1 MKKGLAGVAA
11 AFLAWALLSI
21 LWVPPY
27 LVTATPYRVDLDPS
41 SRGLVF
47 ETIRI
52 PSEDVLLEG
61 WWIPAESPRAELI
74 FVHGAGSNRISQFV
88 GSLDFYRTL
97 HDMGVSVVTMDLRN
111 HGNSGVTDGMLGMG
125 AKEWPDLSAAAIW
138 LDQHQPSELPRIALG
153 ASMGGSTLIYA
164 INNGLSIDAAIL
176 LDPQLDVLDSL
187 KQGARVT
194 TGLPAPLFEVA
205 ARSAIARYQ
214 LPHGE
219 RSPLTLG
226 AQISLPTLLI
236 QDWDDPVTRSEYAAR
251 LAAENPFVTLKKVPP
266 IPPGSHCL
274 DGKEAWGSH
283 VAAHP
288 CHPEWTRKTL
298 AAFFESTL
306 FGE

>member
-1 MKKGLAGVAA
+1 MCSRVGASFAATSLRHVTRSPHRSARRQVAHVDAGAALGGGRAGEHDLATQLAGVAA

-27 LVTATPYRVDLDPS
+27 LVTANPYRVDLDPS

-52 PSEDVLLEG
+52 PSEDLLLEG

-138 LDQHQPSELPRIALG
+138 LDQHQPSELPRL
-153 ASMGGSTLIYA
+153 
-164 INNGLSIDAAIL
+164 
-176 LDPQLDVLDSL
+176 
-187 KQGARVT
+187 
-194 TGLPAPLFEVA
+194 
-205 ARSAIARYQ
+205 
-214 LPHGE
+214 
-219 RSPLTLG
+219 
-226 AQISLPTLLI
+226 
-236 QDWDDPVTRSEYAAR
+236 
-251 LAAENPFVTLKKVPP
+251 
-266 IPPGSHCL
+266 
-274 DGKEAWGSH
+274 
-283 VAAHP
+283 
-288 CHPEWTRKTL
+288 
-298 AAFFESTL
+298 
-306 FGE
+306 

>member
-1 MKKGLAGVAA
+1 MKKGFTGVAV

-21 LWVPPY
+21 VWVSPF
-27 LVTATPYRVDLDPS
+27 LVTATPYRVDRDPS
-41 SRGLVF
+41 SRGLLF

-52 PSEDVLLEG
+52 PSEDLLLEG

-97 HDMGVSVVTMDLRN
+97 HDMGVSVITMDLRN
-111 HGNSGVTDGMLGMG
+111 HGNSDVADGMLGMG
-125 AKEWPDLSAAAIW
+125 AKEWPDVSAAAIW

-153 ASMGGSTLIYA
+153 ASMGGNTLIHA

-187 KQGARVT
+187 KQAARVT

-214 LPHGE
+214 LPHGG
-219 RSPLTLG
+219 RGPLALA

-236 QDWDDPVTRSEYAAR
+236 QDWDDPVTRSDYAAR
-251 LAAENPFVTLKKVPP
+251 LAAENPSVTLKKVPP
-266 IPPGSHCL
+266 IPPDSHCL
-274 DGKEAWGSH
+274 DGKQRWGSH

-298 AAFFESTL
+298 AAFFETAL